1 MLRLCEVAAF
11 ENIKLNYIM
20 KQKKEQQPKVDN
32 QAAILQNR
40 LLYDVPS
47 SHAARRMMKA
57 ELRLK
62 LQLMEAEY
70 KRLGSE
76 ILLIKKQM
84 DDLSTQMKQL
94 MDNSQLIADA
104 LLEDEYNALVGH
116 GI

>member
-1 MLRLCEVAAF
+1 
-11 ENIKLNYIM
+11 M
-20 KQKKEQQPKVDN
+20 KQNKEQKMSADS
-32 QAAILQNR
+32 QAAIAPNR
-40 LLYDVPS
+40 LLYAVPS
-47 SHAARRMMKA
+47 SHVARRMVKA

-104 LLEDEYNALVGH
+104 LLQDEYNALVRH

>member
-1 MLRLCEVAAF
+1 MAKKKSEV
-11 ENIKLNYIM
+11 ENMQVSQHSGK
-20 KQKKEQQPKVDN
+20 PV
-32 QAAILQNR
+32 
-40 LLYDVPS
+40 LYAVPS
-47 SHAARRMMKA
+47 SHAARRMVKA

-104 LLEDEYNALVGH
+104 LLEDEYNALVRH